1 MSSGRSSAG
10 GVDDATLALGNCS
23 MPAYVIVDTLIHD
36 PERYE
41 EYKQLARPI
50 AERYGGEYLVR
61 GAEIDLIDHELW
73 TPTRIVILRFPDRGS
88 PVVSGQRRLCA
99 RQGDAPRVRRLD
111 AVHRRRGLIDGD

>member
-1 MSSGRSSAG
+1 MLTTRRSAWEPEP
-10 GVDDATLALGNCS
+10 

-73 TPTRIVILRFPDRGS
+73 TPTRIVILRFPDRAAARS
-88 PVVSGQRRLCA
+88 FLDSDDYAPVKAMRHEYADSTLLIVE
-99 RQGDAPRVRRLD
+99 GD
-111 AVHRRRGLIDGD
+111 